1 MTLYNIYY
9 GTIGKTLGVKYRFTK
24 SFKSEEDAKKLAK
37 KSAQSFYLKNEGK
50 HGIPSFNQI
59 NEESKITG
67 LDIEVLYDEHIHDMM
82 RYYIIPTSDDSI
94 PTDKLKSF

>member
-9 GTIGKTLGVKYRFTK
+9 GTIGKTLEVKYRFTK

-59 NEESKITG
+59 SKESNITG
-67 LDIEVLYDEHIHDMM
+67 LDVEVLYNDHMEDMI
-82 RYYIIPTSDDSI
+82 RYYVIPTELDTI
-94 PTDKLKSF
+94 PNKNLKF

>member
-24 SFKSEEDAKKLAK
+24 SFKSEEDANKLAK

-50 HGIPSFNQI
+50 YGIPSFNQI
-59 NEESKITG
+59 SKESNITG
-67 LDIEVLYDEHIHDMM
+67 LDVEVLYNDHMEDMI
-82 RYYIIPTSDDSI
+82 RYYVIPTELDTI
-94 PTDKLKSF
+94 PNKNLKF

>member
-1 MTLYNIYY
+1 MIQYNIYY

-50 HGIPSFNQI
+50 HGIPSFSQI
-59 NEESKITG
+59 SKESDVTG
-67 LDIEVLYDEHIHDMM
+67 LDMETLYNDHMEDMI
-82 RYYIIPTSDDSI
+82 RYYVIPSELDTI
-94 PTDKLKSF
+94 PNKNLKF

>member
-24 SFKSEEDAKKLAK
+24 SFKSEDDAKKLAK

-50 HGIPSFNQI
+50 YGIPSFNQI
-59 NEESKITG
+59 SKESNITG
-67 LDIEVLYDEHIHDMM
+67 LDVEVLYNDHMEDMI
-82 RYYIIPTSDDSI
+82 RYYVIPTELDTI
-94 PTDKLKSF
+94 PNKNLKF

>member
-50 HGIPSFNQI
+50 YGIPSFNQI
-59 NEESKITG
+59 SKESNITG
-67 LDIEVLYDEHIHDMM
+67 LDVEVLYNDHMEDMI
-82 RYYIIPTSDDSI
+82 RYYVIPSELDTI
-94 PTDKLKSF
+94 PNKNLKF

>member
-59 NEESKITG
+59 SKESNITG
-67 LDIEVLYDEHIHDMM
+67 LDVEILYNDHMEDMI
-82 RYYIIPTSDDSI
+82 RYYVIPTELDTI
-94 PTDKLKSF
+94 PNKNLKF